1 MEKRRGGR
9 GNGEFDN
16 KITAVLMCSI
26 SITQKFADIYL
37 TNKKKKT
44 EKLAFLGRSNSVYLK
59 IKI

>member
-37 TNKKKKT
+37 TNKKNKQRNW
-44 EKLAFLGRSNSVYLK
+44 LFWVAL
-59 IKI
+59 IACI